1 MIASVRG
8 RVTAMSLDSLVIE
21 VGGVGMLMYATPSTL
36 ASVQP
41 GQEVTMF
48 TSLVVRED
56 SLTLYAFAHEDER
69 SLFDLLQT
77 ATGVG
82 PKLAQAMLAVHSPD
96 TLRAAV
102 LDETFAV
109 LEQVPGIG
117 RKGAQRIVL
126 ELKDRIGVPSMKV
139 TRSQTPWRDQV
150 QSALQG
156 LGFSAR
162 DAAAS
167 LDAVSDELVYADD
180 GSVDIG
186 AMLKAAL
193 RSRQRG

>member
-102 LDETFAV
+102 LDETFAI

-167 LDAVSDELVYADD
+167 LDAVSDELVYAED
-180 GSVDIG
+180 GRVDIG